1 MGKCS
6 GVTQKIFIMA
16 KIKQTGN
23 FSLDLD
29 ISCDIN
35 FVLDNNN
42 NNKNNN
48 HSMTSPMWQIIEL
61 IQKMK

>member
-1 MGKCS
+1 
-6 GVTQKIFIMA
+6 MA